1 MIHNKSP
8 VYYLHNSYFYFIYFH
23 AHSIYWRYFVITIIP
38 PVDSVSLIETNFSTQ
53 ITRQSPPCPQ
63 VFVSLMQLFNLWLCG
78 AINSI
83 TYRIVTGIFWEI
95 LQIATFGDPMQ
106 RKKGIVRFQP
116 NYPFYLDKWSERKD
130 SNLRLPA
137 PKAGALPGCATLRKK
152 TRAVVAR
159 ENCGAKDGTWTHGH
173 LGHNQVLY
181 LLSYFRHGK
190 IHIRRYFFFCKHFFH
205 IASSG
210 FYLEK

>member
-1 MIHNKSP
+1 MNVFNCTSYELIWQSILLDKHLPTDTLDRNSDIHTTP
-8 VYYLHNSYFYFIYFH
+8 
-23 AHSIYWRYFVITIIP
+23 
-38 PVDSVSLIETNFSTQ
+38 
-53 ITRQSPPCPQ
+53 ITRQTIPCPQ
-63 VFVSLMQLFNLWLCG
+63 VFVSLMQFFNLWLCG
-78 AINSI
+78 AINFNI
-83 TYRIVTGIFWEI
+83 YRMFTGIFWKI
-95 LQIATFGDPMQ
+95 LQIATFGDPIQ
-106 RKKGIVRFQP
+106 RKKGIVGLSS
-116 NYPFYLDKWSERKD
+116 NYPFFLGIWSERKG